1 MFQLRR
7 ASAAVLVEDLGDGA
21 AIVLAVFSGEID
33 KSDLEKLVK
42 DKEATEIKA
51 AEAQRVI

>member
-1 MFQLRR
+1 MMVM
-7 ASAAVLVEDLGDGA
+7 VLPANVF
-21 AIVLAVFSGEID
+21 AIFSGEID

-51 AEAQRVI
+51 AEVQRVG